1 MGDRLVLV
9 QPLQLSGRSWGHRGK
24 WIKWAFDSFFA
35 PQLNPPYGRQF
46 MLRGL
51 VSSLIMAI
59 FLIACLIVLN
69 NPAFLPDN
77 GSELMPNAVLG
88 VFLVGICYC
97 CGTAC

>member
-1 MGDRLVLV
+1 
-9 QPLQLSGRSWGHRGK
+9 
-24 WIKWAFDSFFA
+24 
-35 PQLNPPYGRQF
+35 